1 MVYNLD
7 REKEKSLIVR
17 LKDEDASAF
26 DELVFTYQRK
36 GFSIA
41 YNLAGN
47 CEDAKDILQEA
58 FIKVYCN
65 IKSFNEDASFFTWLY
80 RIVVNCALDFM
91 RKRKRIFSIFR
102 EPVSEEEFIKEPV
115 DMSSGPQERAINDEL
130 SQRLEACIAQL
141 PEKQKACFLLKHRS
155 GLKNQEIA
163 EVLGCKLST
172 VKVHL
177 FRAANTLQSKVSL
190 EMFNNRRLL

>member
-7 REKEKSLIVR
+7 GEKERILIAR
-17 LKDEDASAF
+17 LKNEDSSAF
-26 DELVFTYQRK
+26 DELVLAYQRK

-65 IKSFNEDASFFTWLY
+65 IKSFNEEARFFTWFY

-91 RKRKRIFSIFR
+91 RKRKRIFNVFR

-130 SQRLEACIAQL
+130 SQKLEDCIAQL
-141 PEKQKACFLLKHRS
+141 PEKQKACLLLKHRS

-177 FRAANTLQSKVSL
+177 FRAVNTLESKVQFEIL
-190 EMFNNRRLL
+190 EK